1 MTNMVEKKGKKRR
14 SPMDLGIFMYSVF
27 DFGGSSFMRP
37 LAAGESHVF
46 LVKKSEFKVRLGQM
60 E

>member
-27 DFGGSSFMRP
+27 DFSVLFFGLLKTHKYF
-37 LAAGESHVF
+37 
-46 LVKKSEFKVRLGQM
+46 VKVTPYS
-60 E
+60 